1 MYLNLYSTMYGI
13 ILSIAYIF
21 VEQYRHMNI
30 ENSKAQLRKGI
41 LEFCVL
47 ALLQEGEAYP
57 SDLLVALKDAQLIV
71 VEGTLYPLLNRLK
84 NGGLLTYRW
93 EESKSGPPRKYYSL
107 TEQGVIFYK
116 ELAVSW
122 GELKE
127 AVEHISQANKPN
139 N

>member
-1 MYLNLYSTMYGI
+1 
-13 ILSIAYIF
+13 
-21 VEQYRHMNI
+21 MNI

-47 ALLQEGEAYP
+47 ALLHKEEAYP
-57 SDLLVALKDAQLIV
+57 SDLLQALKNAQLLV

-84 NGGLLTYRW
+84 NAGLLTYRW

-107 TEQGVIFYK
+107 TEQGKTFYN
-116 ELAVSW
+116 ELSTSW
-122 GELKE
+122 VELRD
-127 AVEHISQANKPN
+127 AVEAILKDKNRN